1 MEGLVNAILA
11 GLLVY
16 SVISIVWYII
26 LVIANWKI
34 FTKADEPGW
43 MSIIPILNTYIIFKI
58 SWKASMFWIMLGSA
72 VVGGVLAS
80 IAQDNTIL
88 LILGCVFTLAAAV
101 IGIIDIHKLSKSFG
115 HGVGFTLGLIFL
127 SPIFTLILG
136 FGSSEYIGPDVEEE
150 YE

>member
-1 MEGLVNAILA
+1 
-11 GLLVY
+11 
-16 SVISIVWYII
+16 
-26 LVIANWKI
+26 
-34 FTKADEPGW
+34 
-43 MSIIPILNTYIIFKI
+43 
-58 SWKASMFWIMLGSA
+58 MLGSA